1 MANTVFTKCF
11 VPINFFRMMT
21 IAISKIL
28 LICVMVVIQAIKIN
42 FESKNNLTDFR
53 NNIVSSMKR
62 QHNPVASAT
71 IEKLFIMGAERQ
83 WVFDFLSVFFNH
95 Y

>member
-1 MANTVFTKCF
+1 
-11 VPINFFRMMT
+11 
-21 IAISKIL
+21 
-28 LICVMVVIQAIKIN
+28 
-42 FESKNNLTDFR
+42 
-53 NNIVSSMKR
+53 MKR
-62 QHNPVASAT
+62 LYNLLASAT

>member
-1 MANTVFTKCF
+1 
-11 VPINFFRMMT
+11 MMT
-21 IAISKIL
+21 IAIYKIL

-42 FESKNNLTDFR
+42 FESKKNLTDFR
-53 NNIVSSMKR
+53 NKIVSSMKR
-62 QHNPVASAT
+62 QHNPLASAT

-83 WVFDFLSVFFNH
+83 WVFDFLSVFFNN